1 MGGEPAECICNLKLQ
16 LSSSAIAAEHL
27 QLQPT
32 RLQFTTETVGGVVA
46 DRFAVGWDDL
56 FY

>member
-1 MGGEPAECICNLKLQ
+1 MHSYVRVTYGV
-16 LSSSAIAAEHL
+16 
-27 QLQPT
+27 
-32 RLQFTTETVGGVVA
+32 VGGVVA